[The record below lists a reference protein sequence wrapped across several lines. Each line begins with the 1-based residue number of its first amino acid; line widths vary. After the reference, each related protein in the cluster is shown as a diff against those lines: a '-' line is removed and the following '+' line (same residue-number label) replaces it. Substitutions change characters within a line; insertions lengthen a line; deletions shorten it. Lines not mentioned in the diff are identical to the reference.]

1 MGGGEVGEKSGLR
14 SSPSPPREARNFFLL
29 NGPGI
34 ALMVSLQIN
43 TGSGLG

>member
-1 MGGGEVGEKSGLR
+1 MNKVGGGGGGGG
-14 SSPSPPREARNFFLL
+14 LL

-43 TGSGLG
+43 TGSGLGKVVHAVGLWP